1 MPIIG
6 TIASS
11 RLQAIPYGTTAA
23 FKSIASI
30 DTNGGVPS
38 VSFTNIPS
46 TYKALLIRY
55 SARSGR
61 ARNANGWLGYKLN
74 DTFANWA
81 HYVEGYSGANPFNA
95 GYTSTQTINSGV
107 IAAPGTD
114 ANSNARG
121 VGWVL
126 IYDYATSGK
135 TKTTLIY
142 TGVSNDGANGSIIGG
157 DFVWDT
163 TTATTSIY
171 FYSPDSTNLSRGRFW
186 LYGLEA

>member
-1 MPIIG
+1 MPILG

-11 RLQAIPYGTTAA
+11 RLTTPPYGTTVA
-23 FKSIASI
+23 FESIASI
-30 DTNGGVPS
+30 DTGGGVSS
-38 VSFTNIPS
+38 VSFTSIPN

-61 ARNANGWLGYKLN
+61 ARGANGWLGYKLN
-74 DTFANWA
+74 NNFANWA
-81 HYVEGYSGANPFNA
+81 HYVEGYSGANPLSA
-95 GYTSTQTINSGV
+95 GYVSAPSGDTGM

-126 IYDYATSGK
+126 IYDYATSGR

-142 TGVSNDGANGSIIGG
+142 TGVTNDGANGSIIGG

-163 TTATTSIY
+163 TTATSSIY
-171 FYSPDSTNLSRGRFW
+171 FYSPDSTNLQPGRFW